1 VTAPVTTLDQ
11 RYSQPDAVAA
21 TWEDT
26 EAALAAAELY
36 WLSTVRHD
44 GRPHV
49 TPLVAVW
56 FNGALYFC
64 CGPNEQK
71 AVNLRHNQHV
81 VLTTGCNTWSEGV
94 DLVVEGTAVEVVDD
108 AVLTGAAR
116 VWAHKWDGR
125 WQWKVRDGSF
135 YDEQSGP
142 VSVFAVSPTVVLAFA
157 KDVFAH
163 TKHQF

>member
-1 VTAPVTTLDQ
+1 MATPVTALDV

-26 EAALAAAELY
+26 EAALASAELY
-36 WLSTVRHD
+36 WLSTVRRD

-49 TPLVAVW
+49 TPLVAIW
-56 FNGALYFC
+56 FEGALYFC
-64 CGPNEQK
+64 CGPTEQK

-94 DLVVEGTAVEVVDD
+94 DLFVEGTAVEIVDEN
-108 AVLTGAAR
+108 VLMGAAH
-116 VWAHKWDGR
+116 VWTRKWDGR
-125 WQWKVRDGSF
+125 WQFEVRDGSF
-135 YDEQSGP
+135 YDEHNGP
-142 VSVFAVSPTVVLAFA
+142 ITVFAVAPTVVLAFA